1 MKYCKN
7 KCSLGEHNGLISKTF
22 KKNYQLQSSSV
33 YNIFYNIFRIH
44 RFSTSKNMKRTRSSS
59 CYLYNVLF
67 SPAEFL
73 YRSLEH
79 DYEIKQRIYVKS
91 INRKLTQD
99 ILLQPL
105 DGQKRYTEF
114 DFMYTFH
121 FLAIVLFGFTSTF
134 LLTNCEGELP
144 KCAPV
149 KHVLYE

>member
-1 MKYCKN
+1 MDLFQTHKKKY
-7 KCSLGEHNGLISKTF
+7 
-22 KKNYQLQSSSV
+22 QPQSSSV
-33 YNIFYNIFRIH
+33 YNIIYNIFRING
-44 RFSTSKNMKRTRSSS
+44 FSTSKNKKRTRSTS

-79 DYEIKQRIYVKS
+79 DYERKQIIYVKS
-91 INRKLTQD
+91 INRKLIQD
-99 ILLQPL
+99 ILLLPL
-105 DGQKRYTEF
+105 DGKKRYTEF

-121 FLAIVLFGFTSTF
+121 FLAIALFGFTSTF
-134 LLTNCEGELP
+134 LLTNCVGEMP